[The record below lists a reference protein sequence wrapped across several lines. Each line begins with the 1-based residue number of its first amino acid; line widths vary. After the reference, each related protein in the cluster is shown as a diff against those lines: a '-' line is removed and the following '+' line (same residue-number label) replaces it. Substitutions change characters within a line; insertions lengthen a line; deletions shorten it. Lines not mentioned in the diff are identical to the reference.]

1 VTGVDMAVTPDELS
15 TAGNAIGGCAEDLG
29 AGLQSLQ
36 ATVTTDNPWGNDEPG
51 SLFGMAYVAVL
62 SHALEA
68 IGSHVEQLVV
78 AADGL
83 TSWAASVAQTERDNA
98 DRFTALRSALGG

>member
-1 VTGVDMAVTPDELS
+1 MDMVVTPDELS

-68 IGSHVEQLVV
+68 IGTHVEQLVV

-83 TSWAASVAQTERDNA
+83 ASWAASVAQTESDNA
-98 DRFTALRSALGG
+98 DGFTALGSALGA